1 MMNFVHGIRMERDGS
16 GTTRNGAEKTTQNG
30 AKETTQNGA
39 KETSPKGRR
48 KWCEGSDATVR
59 NGATARLPS
68 PSGGFW
74 NEHPMKRPMTPTPLC
89 GTDSGRRSPGGSAS
103 PCAPS
108 AAAGCPIRRR
118 SHPAPKGWTRKG
130 ASACLTLSRLL
141 LACLALTAASCQVSY
156 HPYDTR
162 VEGECGINAKNIARI
177 EAATAGRDAIRFAVI
192 SDTQRWYDETEDAV
206 QTLNNRDDID
216 FVLHAG
222 DMSDFGMKVE
232 FERQRDILNRL
243 RVPYVVLLG
252 NHDCLATGE
261 EIFQKVFGAFNFA
274 FTAGDIRFIC
284 LNTNALEFDLRE
296 PVPNFEFLESELADF
311 PAEATRINRSA
322 APQWG

>member
-1 MMNFVHGIRMERDGS
+1 MRTKWRKYEHIARNPGNRISRQMMNFVHGIRMERDGS

-30 AKETTQNGA
+30 AEKTKQNGAKKTTQNGA
-39 KETSPKGRR
+39 KKTSPGGAEETGRR
-48 KWCEGSDATVR
+48 EQRETVR

-141 LACLALTAASCQVSY
+141 LACLALTAASC
-156 HPYDTR
+156 
-162 VEGECGINAKNIARI
+162 
-177 EAATAGRDAIRFAVI
+177 
-192 SDTQRWYDETEDAV
+192 
-206 QTLNNRDDID
+206 
-216 FVLHAG
+216 
-222 DMSDFGMKVE
+222 
-232 FERQRDILNRL
+232 
-243 RVPYVVLLG
+243 
-252 NHDCLATGE
+252 
-261 EIFQKVFGAFNFA
+261 
-274 FTAGDIRFIC
+274 
-284 LNTNALEFDLRE
+284 
-296 PVPNFEFLESELADF
+296 
-311 PAEATRINRSA
+311 
-322 APQWG
+322 